1 MNQIISQFQLFFAQQ
16 VNQLIY
22 TIINFKPLKG
32 LISEEWYARS
42 DIKKTMGILCL
53 IWNGLKDILW
63 KSLYFLLA
71 VFVPCAILQS
81 NIGWSD
87 HTMASM
93 MVWIF
98 LILNCF
104 MGSFTNSHI
113 ITNGD
118 EQDYLLLNLMRI
130 DAKSYYLTGILW
142 EYGKAAVC
150 WMIAFFLIL
159 NHAFPGHMGIFV
171 WVILCYICCRPI
183 GEAVSLLLCEHYNK
197 IPYQD
202 KSKKVQG
209 NYYLYNCLMAVMA
222 YGLYPVLYLVQRQKM
237 VWNPLFDAGGG
248 SMGLQGLL
256 LAVMLIA
263 AVASVRYLRAYPK
276 YLQVARMLCSY
287 QRVMEHQKEVDN
299 VQSLD
304 GQLKDTMDED
314 AVTERIF
321 QDKSGYEYLHAIF
334 FERHKKIVARPSRL
348 KAWIVE
354 GLFGVTAV
362 AVIVSRFMASA
373 AQFQE
378 MSDGVWSTV
387 NMLLAILVFIMY
399 CSSSGEKLTQAMFFH
414 CDASLLKYGYYR
426 TPEAI
431 ISSFRIRLRYMIRT
445 ECPFIAAFCA
455 GVFINLMLLGRFRNI
470 LQIIAILFCIVMLSV
485 FFSVLF
491 LCMYYIFQPFTEAGN
506 TTSVGY
512 KICTIGIYL
521 VAYSCLQIHTPPTY
535 FAAIILGV
543 TVVTLVAALLLVW
556 KLAPKTFRLK

>member
-1 MNQIISQFQLFFAQQ
+1 
-16 VNQLIY
+16 
-22 TIINFKPLKG
+22 
-32 LISEEWYARS
+32 
-42 DIKKTMGILCL
+42 
-53 IWNGLKDILW
+53 
-63 KSLYFLLA
+63 
-71 VFVPCAILQS
+71 
-81 NIGWSD
+81 
-87 HTMASM
+87 
-93 MVWIF
+93 
-98 LILNCF
+98 
-104 MGSFTNSHI
+104 
-113 ITNGD
+113 
-118 EQDYLLLNLMRI
+118 
-130 DAKSYYLTGILW
+130 
-142 EYGKAAVC
+142 
-150 WMIAFFLIL
+150 
-159 NHAFPGHMGIFV
+159 
-171 WVILCYICCRPI
+171 
-183 GEAVSLLLCEHYNK
+183 
-197 IPYQD
+197 
-202 KSKKVQG
+202 
-209 NYYLYNCLMAVMA
+209 
-222 YGLYPVLYLVQRQKM
+222 
-237 VWNPLFDAGGG
+237 
-248 SMGLQGLL
+248 MGLQGLL

-334 FERHKKIVARPSRL
+334 FERHKKIVARPSRI

-354 GLFGVTAV
+354 GLFGATAV

>member
-1 MNQIISQFQLFFAQQ
+1 MNQMISQFQLFFAQKI
-16 VNQLIY
+16 NKMIY
-22 TIINFKPLKG
+22 TIIHFKPLRG
-32 LISEEWYARS
+32 QISEEWYVRS
-42 DIKKTMGILCL
+42 DIKKVLGMICL
-53 IWNGLKDILW
+53 LWNGLKDILW

-71 VFVPCAILQS
+71 IVVPCSFFID
-81 NIGWSD
+81 NVGWNGD
-87 HTMASM
+87 IMAQM
-93 MVWIF
+93 IVWVF
-98 LILNCF
+98 LVLNCL

-150 WMIAFFLIL
+150 WMIAFLLIL
-159 NHAFPGHMGIFV
+159 NHAFPGHMGLFV

-183 GEAVSLLLCEHYNK
+183 GEAVSLFLCEHYGK

-202 KSKKVQG
+202 KSEEAQG
-209 NYYLYNCLMAVMA
+209 SFYLYNFGLAVAA
-222 YGLYPVLYLVQRQKM
+222 YGLYPVLFLVQRQKLI
-237 VWNPLFDAGGG
+237 WNPLFDAGRF

-256 LAVMLIA
+256 LAVMFVA
-263 AVASVRYLRAYPK
+263 AVFSVRYLRVYPK
-276 YLQVARMLCSY
+276 YLQVARTLCSY
-287 QRVMEHQKEVDN
+287 QRVMEHQEEVEKITSIN
-299 VQSLD
+299 SNLENT
-304 GQLKDTMDED
+304 LDED
-314 AVTERIF
+314 VVSNRIF

-334 FERHKKIVARPSRL
+334 FERHKKIVARPSRI

-354 GLFGVTAV
+354 GVFGVAAV
-362 AVIVSRFMASA
+362 AMVICRFVLSA
-373 AQFQE
+373 GQFQE
-378 MSDGVWSTV
+378 LGDVVWKGV
-387 NMLLAILVFIMY
+387 NLCLPILVFIMY
-399 CSSSGEKLTQAMFFH
+399 CCSSGEKLTQAMFFH

-426 TPEAI
+426 TTEAI
-431 ISSFRIRLRYMIRT
+431 MSSFRIRLRYMIRT

-455 GVFINLMLLGRFRNI
+455 GVFINLMLLGRFQNM

-512 KICTIGIYL
+512 KACTIGIYL

-535 FAAIILGV
+535 FAAIVLGV
-543 TVVTLVAALLLVW
+543 TIVTLVAALLLVW